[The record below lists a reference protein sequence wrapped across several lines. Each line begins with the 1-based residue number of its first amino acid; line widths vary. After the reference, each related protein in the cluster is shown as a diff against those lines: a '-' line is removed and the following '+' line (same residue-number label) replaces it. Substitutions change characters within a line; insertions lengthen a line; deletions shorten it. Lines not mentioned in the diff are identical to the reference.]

1 MSPPL
6 LLNCDN
12 HSIGVIRN
20 PFERVVTEYFYS
32 FNYIGFDKWVTKFT
46 PIPQVELFKDCDY
59 IVNYSDWQQ
68 ELKEFDL
75 HPKDTSIL
83 DDVKIVED
91 WKRWYTIKSK
101 THIAILYKDD
111 ITTYG
116 YSF

>member
-1 MSPPL
+1 MSLPL
-6 LLNCDN
+6 LLDCDN
-12 HSIGVIRN
+12 HSVGVVRN

-91 WKRWYTIKSK
+91 WRRWYTIKSK